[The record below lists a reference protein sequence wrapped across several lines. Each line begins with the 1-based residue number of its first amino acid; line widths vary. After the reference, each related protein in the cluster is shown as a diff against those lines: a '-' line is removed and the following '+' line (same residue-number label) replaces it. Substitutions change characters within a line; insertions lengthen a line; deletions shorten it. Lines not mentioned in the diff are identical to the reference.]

1 LSFLL
6 NFIFTK
12 MQVTKSENK
21 TLKTYLNNTWQ
32 LCIFVTIKMK

>member
-1 LSFLL
+1 
-6 NFIFTK
+6 

-32 LCIFVTIKMK
+32 LCIFVTIKMKQ